1 MNHITITGIL
11 GRDAELRFTP
21 GGTAV
26 LNMSIAHTPR
36 VKRGDQWEDGETV
49 WIDVAVWAAKAEAV
63 AELNL
68 AKGSVVLVAGQ
79 LEAESWTSREGDKR
93 NKLKIRANE
102 VCPVAKANRTAG
114 QGAGWNRD
122 SKPATDPWGGGGD
135 DQAPF

>member
-1 MNHITITGIL
+1 MNHITITGAL

-102 VCPVAKANRTAG
+102 VCPVAKANRATG
-114 QGAGWNRD
+114 QGTGWGRD
-122 SKPATDPWGGGGD
+122 TKASDPWGGGNSEP
-135 DQAPF
+135 APF